1 MIQVDKNAQNCIILY
16 GGTNQMQTRE
26 FVDEVLAD
34 FGEGDYLLLQ
44 NEINM
49 LDYIIG
55 QAYEKKMKIVMNPS
69 PFDDK
74 LSICDLSKI
83 YLFLFNE
90 IEGEQITGYKD
101 KNQILDAMAEKFP
114 NARFVLTLGSGGAV
128 YYDGK
133 EKVFQDIFKVKAVD
147 TTAAGDTFTGYFIAT
162 VIEGRSIQEALR
174 MAAKASSIVVSRPG
188 ATPSIPAIDEVKNEL
203 GM

>member
-1 MIQVDKNAQNCIILY
+1 M
-16 GGTNQMQTRE
+16 
-26 FVDEVLAD
+26 
-34 FGEGDYLLLQ
+34 
-44 NEINM
+44 
-49 LDYIIG
+49 
-55 QAYEKKMKIVMNPS
+55 
-69 PFDDK
+69 
-74 LSICDLSKI
+74 
-83 YLFLFNE
+83 
-90 IEGEQITGYKD
+90 
-101 KNQILDAMAEKFP
+101 
-114 NARFVLTLGSGGAV
+114 GSDGAV

-162 VIEGRSIQEALR
+162 VIDGRSIQEALR

>member
-1 MIQVDKNAQNCIILY
+1 
-16 GGTNQMQTRE
+16 
-26 FVDEVLAD
+26 
-34 FGEGDYLLLQ
+34 
-44 NEINM
+44 
-49 LDYIIG
+49 
-55 QAYEKKMKIVMNPS
+55 MKIVMNPS
-69 PFDDK
+69 PFDEK

-174 MAAKASSIVVSRPG
+174 MAAIVVSRPG